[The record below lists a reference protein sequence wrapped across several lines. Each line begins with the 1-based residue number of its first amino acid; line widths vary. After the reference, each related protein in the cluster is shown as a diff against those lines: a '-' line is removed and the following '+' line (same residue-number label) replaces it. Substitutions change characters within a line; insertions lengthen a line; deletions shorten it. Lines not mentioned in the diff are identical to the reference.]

1 MFDRRK
7 EFSKQKEIK
16 QESPARFTELN
27 RFIRSLTEK
36 LNEIL
41 MKYNRETIRFLKY
54 YTPEEIMKKSTGLD
68 SMIPI
73 SSFMITNFLILIDN
87 SGYQSK

>member
-1 MFDRRK
+1 
-7 EFSKQKEIK
+7 
-16 QESPARFTELN
+16 
-27 RFIRSLTEK
+27 
-36 LNEIL
+36 